1 MRTQA
6 AAAGRVIKRQEKRAA
21 EKREPFWK
29 YARKNAILYVMLAIG
44 LSVIILFKYFP
55 MYGVLIAFKDL
66 DVVKGIWDSP
76 WVGWDNFTYLFSFP
90 DFYNVLKNSIL
101 ISLYRILWG
110 FPAPILLAL
119 VLNEVRRQRVKRVV
133 QTVVYLPHFISW
145 VVIAGMVINF
155 TSVPDG
161 VINAALSKFGAEPI
175 AFLQKPQYFR
185 SIIVISD
192 IWKEIGWG
200 TIIYLAAISGV
211 SSDMY
216 EAATIDGANRLQRI
230 IYITLPSIMSTVVV
244 MLIMRLGS
252 VLKNGFEQIF
262 LLYNATV
269 YDVADVFET
278 FTYRIGMIDGR
289 YGFATAV
296 GLFQSVVGLVFILSA
311 NKLAKKFGDGGLW

>member
-1 MRTQA
+1 M
-6 AAAGRVIKRQEKRAA
+6 
-21 EKREPFWK
+21 
-29 YARKNAILYVMLAIG
+29 
-44 LSVIILFKYFP
+44 
-55 MYGVLIAFKDL
+55 
-66 DVVKGIWDSP
+66 
-76 WVGWDNFTYLFSFP
+76 
-90 DFYNVLKNSIL
+90 
-101 ISLYRILWG
+101 
-110 FPAPILLAL
+110 
-119 VLNEVRRQRVKRVV
+119 
-133 QTVVYLPHFISW
+133 VYLPHFISW

-311 NKLAKKFGDGGLW
+311 NKLAKKFGGGGLW

>member
-6 AAAGRVIKRQEKRAA
+6 AAAGRVIKRQERRVA
-21 EKREPFWK
+21 EKREPFLK

-185 SIIVISD
+185 SIIVTSD

-311 NKLAKKFGDGGLW
+311 NKLPKKFAGGGMW

>member
-1 MRTQA
+1 M
-6 AAAGRVIKRQEKRAA
+6 
-21 EKREPFWK
+21 
-29 YARKNAILYVMLAIG
+29 
-44 LSVIILFKYFP
+44 
-55 MYGVLIAFKDL
+55 
-66 DVVKGIWDSP
+66 
-76 WVGWDNFTYLFSFP
+76 GWDNFTYLFSFP

-311 NKLAKKFGDGGLW
+311 NKLAKKFGGGGLW

>member
-6 AAAGRVIKRQEKRAA
+6 AAAGRVIKRQERRVA
-21 EKREPFWK
+21 EKREPFLK

-101 ISLYRILWG
+101 ISLYSFLWG

-296 GLFQSVVGLVFILSA
+296 GLFQSVVGLVFILAA
-311 NKLAKKFGDGGLW
+311 NKLAKKFGGGGLW

>member
-6 AAAGRVIKRQEKRAA
+6 AAAGRVIKRQERRVA
-21 EKREPFWK
+21 EKREPFLK

-311 NKLAKKFGDGGLW
+311 NKLAKKFGGGGLW

>member
-1 MRTQA
+1 M
-6 AAAGRVIKRQEKRAA
+6 
-21 EKREPFWK
+21 K

-110 FPAPILLAL
+110 F
-119 VLNEVRRQRVKRVV
+119 RRRFCWPWSSMRSDGGRVKQVV

-161 VINAALSKFGAEPI
+161 VIQRRPVQVWGRTHRVFAEAAVL
-175 AFLQKPQYFR
+175 PQYHCH
-185 SIIVISD
+185 
-192 IWKEIGWG
+192 
-200 TIIYLAAISGV
+200 
-211 SSDMY
+211 
-216 EAATIDGANRLQRI
+216 Q
-230 IYITLPSIMSTVVV
+230 
-244 MLIMRLGS
+244 
-252 VLKNGFEQIF
+252 
-262 LLYNATV
+262 
-269 YDVADVFET
+269 
-278 FTYRIGMIDGR
+278 
-289 YGFATAV
+289 
-296 GLFQSVVGLVFILSA
+296 
-311 NKLAKKFGDGGLW
+311 